1 MHPMGKNLMH
11 TLHMRDILPLIDITQ
26 PPPGARSYNIPCPCC
41 DHAPRKRHLN
51 INLEKD
57 VFRCPRCG
65 FSGGIFDLYSYYTG
79 VPRHGVRPTLLSR
92 IPFSKNNQEK
102 QTVVCNES
110 PLCPIDQR
118 SDTYQALLS
127 HLTLESDH
135 LEALLVRGLSPEEI
149 LRLGYKTT
157 PPANTKLLTS
167 CLLSNGHCLQGVPG
181 FYQTAAGWTLIRQQR
196 GILIPVRDLH
206 GRIQG
211 LQIRC
216 DNTSHRK
223 FRWLS
228 SINRQNGCKAEGWV
242 HVSGAPK
249 DMVLLTEGAMKA
261 DIIHTFTGH
270 TVIGVAGINALS
282 HLEETLA
289 DLQQRGTRKVM
300 IAFDMDFLS
309 NPHVQNG
316 YYHLTELLSDLGFCY
331 GTYLWDPHY
340 KGLDDY
346 LQNFRSNAFQTPISP
361 SVFDNIP

>member
-1 MHPMGKNLMH
+1 MH
-11 TLHMRDILPLIDITQ
+11 TLHMLDILPLIDIAQ

-79 VPRHGVRPTLLSR
+79 IPRHGIRSTLLSR
-92 IPFSKNNQEK
+92 LPFSASNLPK
-102 QTVVCNES
+102 QPVARNEV
-110 PLCPIDQR
+110 PLCPIEQR
-118 SDTYQALLS
+118 SETYQAFLS
-127 HLTLESDH
+127 HLSLASDH
-135 LEALLVRGLSPEEI
+135 WESLLSRGLSPEEI

-157 PPANTKLLTS
+157 PSASTKLLAS
-167 CLLSNGHCLQGVPG
+167 HLLSSGYCLQGVPG
-181 FYQTAAGWTLIRQQR
+181 FYQTAAGWTLIPQHR

-216 DNTSHRK
+216 DSTSHRK

-228 SINRQNGCKAEGWV
+228 SINRKSGCKAESWV
-242 HVSGAPK
+242 HMSGAPK
-249 DMVLLTEGAMKA
+249 DIVLLTEGAMKA
-261 DIIHTFTGH
+261 DIIHAFTGQ
-270 TVIGVAGINALS
+270 TVLAVAGINALS
-282 HLEETLA
+282 SLEEVLV
-289 DLQQRGTRKVM
+289 DLQQRGTQKIM

-309 NPHVQNG
+309 NPHVQTG
-316 YYHLTELLSDLGFCY
+316 YCHLTELLSTLGFCY

-346 LQNFRSNAFQTPISP
+346 LQNFRPNSFPTPVTP
-361 SVFDNIP
+361 PVFDNIP